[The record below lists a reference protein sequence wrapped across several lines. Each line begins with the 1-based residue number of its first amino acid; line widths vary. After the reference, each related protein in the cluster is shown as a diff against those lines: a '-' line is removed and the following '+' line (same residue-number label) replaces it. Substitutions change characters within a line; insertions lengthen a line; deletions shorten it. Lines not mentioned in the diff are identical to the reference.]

1 MNIRECPHHGRHCI
15 SLTAVLKPP
24 PYISIPATAMITKMP
39 IELPQ
44 SLVELTPLSA
54 VVDLLSNAERT
65 LLAMHGHPVDL
76 AVIGVET
83 CGLSQLQLLV
93 ARKEEKQK
101 RTDAWNVAEAAEQEI
116 GLAREMASRIKPLA
130 HNIQQNT
137 ATAEE
142 TMKVLLEENNP
153 AHARKMLLAHLQSH
167 AMVMQDLEVLTS
179 GGEESGGGARMVKGK
194 KPHRLRVDILSTDRE
209 KSACTAR
216 LIKLDSPTELFK
228 PGDVG
233 LQSIQLSAHDQ
244 DSFFVL
250 CQCAAL
256 GMPLSVIVSVDVSIT
271 HKCFQY
277 RASLLSIPDKP
288 ALLQKLK
295 DQMISRT
302 TDLFAA

>member
-1 MNIRECPHHGRHCI
+1 MNIKECPRLGRHCI
-15 SLTAVLKPP
+15 TLRAVLKPP
-24 PYISIPATAMITKMP
+24 PFLSIPSEAMINKMP
-39 IELPQ
+39 IEMPPTLI
-44 SLVELTPLSA
+44 ELTPISA
-54 VVDLLSNAERT
+54 VMDLLSNAERS
-65 LLAMHGHPVDL
+65 LAARHGHPVDMAVVGIETSGL
-76 AVIGVET
+76 A
-83 CGLSQLQLLV
+83 QLQFVV

-101 RTDAWNVAEAAEQEI
+101 RIDTANVGETAEQESE
-116 GLAREMASRIKPLA
+116 LARQRLTRIKPVA
-130 HNIQQNT
+130 EDIKQNR
-137 ATAEE
+137 ATAEQA
-142 TMKVLLEENNP
+142 MKVLLEEDNP
-153 AHARKMLLAHLQSH
+153 AQARKMLLGHIQSPVT
-167 AMVMQDLEVLTS
+167 VMQPLEGMNPDVDEPTV
-179 GGEESGGGARMVKGK
+179 GACVVKGK

-256 GMPLSVIVSVDVSIT
+256 GMPLSVVVSVDVSIT
-271 HKCFQY
+271 HKCFHY

-288 ALLQKLK
+288 SLLQQLK